1 MNIIDKISKI
11 GDNISIT
18 IVDNGYVFEVSGRDD
33 VGDWKSVK
41 IVCTSRTEL
50 DSLLDEALEL
60 PRDE

>member
-1 MNIIDKISKI
+1 MNIVDKISKV

-18 IVDNGYVFEVSGRDD
+18 IVDNGYVFEVSGKDNDD
-33 VGDWKSVK
+33 NWKSVK

-50 DSLLDEALEL
+50 DSLIDEALEL